1 MEKHGKMVRIV
12 NNMFFLIESLFKTT
26 ASLVAEDTL
35 FNKDFLDKFSDP
47 QDKEKL
53 EKTVEELKAKNDN
66 KRRKITLKN
75 NKEVTIVVN

>member
-1 MEKHGKMVRIV
+1 MKKHNKMVRIV

-26 ASLVAEDTL
+26 ASLVAEDPL
-35 FNKDFLDKFSDP
+35 FNKDFMDKFSDP

-53 EKTVEELKAKNDN
+53 EKMVAQLKADNDN
-66 KRRKITLKN
+66 KPHKITLKN

>member
-66 KRRKITLKN
+66 KPRKITLKN